1 MFYPVGTGFFVGI
14 EITGKE
20 VDYDNIPNHYF
31 AINVVTALH
40 VLKNEEGNYFD
51 EIFIRL
57 NNNTIRYLRIYLTT
71 TISFIY
77 LHPSLFF
84 QHNLLSF
91 I

>member
-1 MFYPVGTGFFVGI
+1 MFYPVNRGFFVGI
-14 EITGKE
+14 EITSKE
-20 VDYDNIPNHYF
+20 VDYDNIPNHHF
-31 AINVVTALH
+31 AIYVVTALY

-77 LHPSLFF
+77 LHLSLFF

>member
-1 MFYPVGTGFFVGI
+1 MFYPVNRGFFVGI
-14 EITGKE
+14 EITSKE
-20 VDYDNIPNHYF
+20 VDYDNIPNHHFVIY
-31 AINVVTALH
+31 VVTALY

-77 LHPSLFF
+77 LHLSLFF